1 MEPQLYFYS
10 FRTGI
15 IGTAKPEWILN
26 DVKIPAY
33 DIKQAIVL
41 FFWLEWFRKKKMNP
55 WKSNIDKVFAPDADW
70 VSYFIRQ
77 VIEYEIASKSYCC
90 RVNYRTK
97 KVWNHHEFADFF
109 AKK

>member
-41 FFWLEWFRKKKMNP
+41 FFGSNGLGKRK
-55 WKSNIDKVFAPDADW
+55 
-70 VSYFIRQ
+70 
-77 VIEYEIASKSYCC
+77 
-90 RVNYRTK
+90 
-97 KVWNHHEFADFF
+97 
-109 AKK
+109 